1 MLEPADAGRVEQA
14 VEQPSME
21 ARRPRPAKVD
31 REGTVALK
39 PYFALLLLLTSVGL
53 AQDLKAPDHAVAGA
67 TLKLDTTGSGDA
79 TFYLVGPATALKR
92 TVKLGE
98 PIEVKPEVAGTYTAV
113 LKGVTRTIYVAPAP
127 PSTLVFLARPSRVA
141 VEQKNAV
148 SGVAFVFDANQNLS
162 FAPADVKF
170 DLKVGDS
177 ALASRSVT
185 AHNGIAW
192 TRFDSARREGAAQFV
207 ASLGSTSV
215 RRVVQLTAAEPCNLR
230 FHTSPAKQGII
241 VETDPVRDCAG
252 NPVPDGTIVTF
263 IESDGRTRSTI
274 DARIKRGIARAE
286 LPASPN
292 ATISAA
298 SGVVLGNEIRLG
310 GGR

>member
-1 MLEPADAGRVEQA
+1 LKTFSRI
-14 VEQPSME
+14 
-21 ARRPRPAKVD
+21 
-31 REGTVALK
+31 ALI
-39 PYFALLLLLTSVGL
+39 FILTASAL
-53 AQDLKAPDHAVAGA
+53 AQDLTAPDHAVAG
-67 TLKLDTTGSGDA
+67 TSTKLETTGSGDA
-79 TFYLVGPATALKR
+79 TLYLVGPATALKR
-92 TVKLGE
+92 AVKLGNPVE
-98 PIEVKPEVAGTYTAV
+98 LKPEDIAVAGTYTAV
-113 LKGVTRTIYVAPAP
+113 LKGATRTFYVAPAQ
-127 PSTLVFLARPSRVA
+127 PSVLVFLARPSRVA

-148 SGVAFVFDANQNLS
+148 SGVTFVFDKDKNLS

-170 DLKVGDS
+170 DLKVGD
-177 ALASRSVT
+177 AAAASRSVT

-230 FHTSPAKQGII
+230 FHTSPAKKGVI

-263 IESDGRTRSTI
+263 IENDGKTRSTI

-286 LPASPN
+286 LPGSPN

>member
-1 MLEPADAGRVEQA
+1 
-14 VEQPSME
+14 
-21 ARRPRPAKVD
+21 
-31 REGTVALK
+31 LK
-39 PYFALLLLLTSVGL
+39 PLTAIFVLLLTSAAF
-53 AQDLKAPDHAVAGA
+53 AQDFTPPAHAVAG
-67 TLKLDTTGSGDA
+67 TTVQLDTSGSGDA
-79 TFYLVGPATALKR
+79 TFYLVGPATAVKR

-98 PIEVKPEVAGTYTAV
+98 AIEVKLEAAGTYTAV
-113 LKGVTRTIYVAPAP
+113 LKGVTRSFYVTPAP
-127 PSTLVFLARPSRVA
+127 PSMLVFLARPSRVA

-148 SGVAFVFDANQNLS
+148 SGVAFVFDANKNLS
-162 FAPADVKF
+162 LAPADVKF

-177 ALASRSVT
+177 AVASRSVT

-230 FHTSPAKQGII
+230 FHTSPAKHGVV

-274 DARIKRGIARAE
+274 DARIKRGVARAE

>member
-1 MLEPADAGRVEQA
+1 MFKL
-14 VEQPSME
+14 E
-21 ARRPRPAKVD
+21 ARRPRRAKVD

-39 PYFALLLLLTSVGL
+39 PVVAFLLLLTTVAFS
-53 AQDLKAPDHAVAGA
+53 QDLRPPDHPVAG
-67 TLKLDTTGSGDA
+67 TSIKLETTGSGDA

-98 PIEVKPEVAGTYTAV
+98 PIEWKPEVAGTYTAI
-113 LKGVTRTIYVAPAP
+113 LKGVTRTFYVAPGP

-148 SGVAFVFDANQNLS
+148 SGVAFVFDANKNLS
-162 FAPADVKF
+162 FAPGDVKF
-170 DLKVGDS
+170 DLKVGEAAAS
-177 ALASRSVT
+177 SRSVP

-230 FHTSPAKQGII
+230 FHTSPAKKGVL

-263 IESDGRTRSTI
+263 IENDGRTRSTI

-298 SGVVLGNEIRLG
+298 SGVVLGNEVRLG